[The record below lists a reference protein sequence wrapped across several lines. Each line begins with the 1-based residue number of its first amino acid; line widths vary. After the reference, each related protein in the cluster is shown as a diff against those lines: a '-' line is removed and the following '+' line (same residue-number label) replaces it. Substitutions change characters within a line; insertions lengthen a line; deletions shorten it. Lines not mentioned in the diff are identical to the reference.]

1 MAVQIHPSAVVDP
14 GAELGDGVTVGAHAV
29 IGARVSIGAGSSV
42 GAGAQVQGP
51 SRIGR
56 DNRIFPLAAIGF
68 EPQDLKFG
76 GEEVFLEI
84 GDRNQFR
91 EFTTVHRGTGKGG
104 GITAIG
110 DDNYFLAYSH
120 VAHDCQVG
128 SRTLFVNGATLA
140 GHVSVED
147 DATIGAY
154 SSVHQFCRVG
164 RHAYIGGYTVLT
176 LDALPFC
183 KTVGAKPLCY
193 GLNTIGLKR
202 KGFGDEQVARLGKAL
217 RLLLRSKLPLAEAL
231 ARMRSDFPGEESV
244 EYLASFVEST
254 ERGVA
259 KALPGRRGGRAGG
272 GDGAAEEGEGGGA

>member
-1 MAVQIHPSAVVDP
+1 
-14 GAELGDGVTVGAHAV
+14 V
-29 IGARVSIGAGSSV
+29 IGARVSIGDGSSV

-51 SRIGR
+51 TRIGR
-56 DNRIFPLAAIGF
+56 DNRIFPMAAIGF

-91 EFTTVHRGTGKGG
+91 EFTTMHRGTGKGG
-104 GITAIG
+104 GVTRIG
-110 DDNYFLAYSH
+110 DDNYFLAYAH

-183 KTVGAKPLCY
+183 KTVGHKPLCY

-202 KGFGDEQVARLGKAL
+202 KGFDDEAVKRLGKAL

-231 ARMRSDFPGEESV
+231 ARMRSELAGEEAV
-244 EYLASFVEST
+244 EYLARFVEST
-254 ERGVA
+254 ERGVV
-259 KALPGRRGGRAGG
+259 KALPGRRGGRG
-272 GDGAAEEGEGGGA
+272 GDEAGAAEEGERG